1 MKRLQSVAVLA
12 LVLVASAVAFAGEIT
27 YSAQPYEHDK
37 ITVAPEKIWL
47 KGDKVWFKLR
57 VMNGTDKVL
66 IFDKEQIQAK
76 LPDGRVLSRARS
88 VFAGQAKPSTVL
100 PGGSQ
105 PLWVEYV
112 IGKTPLQVS
121 LMFSHGFVL
130 DGKPITLP
138 DFVAG
143 PSGQ

>member
-1 MKRLQSVAVLA
+1 MNRLKSAAVIA
-12 LVLVASAVAFAGEIT
+12 LVLAASAVAFAGEIT
-27 YSAQPYEHDK
+27 YSAQPYNHDK
-37 ITVAPEKIWL
+37 VTVAPEKIWL

-88 VFAGQAKPSTVL
+88 VFAGQAKPSMVM

-130 DGKPITLP
+130 DGKPISLP

-143 PSGQ
+143 PTGQ

>member
-1 MKRLQSVAVLA
+1 MNRLKSAAVIA
-12 LVLVASAVAFAGEIT
+12 LVLCASAVAFAGEIT

-37 ITVAPEKIWL
+37 VTVTPEKIWL

-88 VFAGQAKPSTVL
+88 VFAGQAKPSMVM

-121 LMFSHGFVL
+121 LLFSHGFVL
-130 DGKPITLP
+130 DGKAISLP

>member
-1 MKRLQSVAVLA
+1 MNRFASSVVIA
-12 LVLVASAVAFAGEIT
+12 LVLVASGLAFAGEVS
-27 YSAQPYEHDK
+27 YSAAPYDHEK
-37 ITVAPEKIWL
+37 ISITPEKIWL

-57 VMNGTDKVL
+57 VANASDKVVM
-66 IFDKEQIQAK
+66 FDKEQIQAK

-100 PGGSQ
+100 PGGNQ

-121 LMFSHGFVL
+121 LQLHGFVL
-130 DGKPITLP
+130 DGKAIALP
-138 DFVAG
+138 DYVANPG
-143 PSGQ
+143 SGQ

>member
-1 MKRLQSVAVLA
+1 MNRIPSFTILA
-12 LVLVASAVAFAGEIT
+12 LILAASSVAFAGEIS
-27 YSAQPYEHDK
+27 YAAQPYEHDK
-37 ITVAPEKIWL
+37 ITVAAEKIWL
-47 KGDKVWFKLR
+47 KGDKIWFKLR
-57 VMNGTDKVL
+57 VMNGSDKVV
-66 IFDKEQIQAK
+66 IFDKEQLQAK

-121 LMFSHGFVL
+121 LLFNHGFIL
-130 DGKPITLP
+130 DGKPVSLP
-138 DFVAG
+138 DFVASPG
-143 PSGQ
+143 N

>member
-1 MKRLQSVAVLA
+1 MNRLKSAAVIA
-12 LVLVASAVAFAGEIT
+12 LVLAASAVAFAGEIA
-27 YSAQPYEHDK
+27 YSAQPYAHDK

-88 VFAGQAKPSTVL
+88 VFAGQAKPSMVM

-121 LMFSHGFVL
+121 LQFSHGFVL
-130 DGKPITLP
+130 DGKPISLP
-138 DFVAG
+138 DFVAS